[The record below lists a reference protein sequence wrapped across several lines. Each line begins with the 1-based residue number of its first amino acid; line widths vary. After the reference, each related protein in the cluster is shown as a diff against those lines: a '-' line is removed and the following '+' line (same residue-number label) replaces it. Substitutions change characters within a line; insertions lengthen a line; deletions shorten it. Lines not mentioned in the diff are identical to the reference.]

1 MFHILKSNK
10 TQALMSRSKP
20 HLQGDQNTVITEAA
34 ASKPGKIQDTVWSIS
49 HDVNDKTLY
58 LATS

>member
-1 MFHILKSNK
+1 
-10 TQALMSRSKP
+10 MSRSKP

-49 HDVNDKTLY
+49 HDINDKTLY